1 MPHGFG
7 SLLAAGFIV
16 ATEAGKEVKIQHQEV
31 KLRRCWHSLCHRP
44 DEVCA
49 QLQLA
54 CLPNTT
60 LHCRC
65 VALQMFRLFT
75 DLTLLRSK

>member
-1 MPHGFG
+1 VPHGFG

-16 ATEAGKEVKIQHQEV
+16 ATEAGKEVKIQHQGV

-44 DEVCA
+44 GEVCA

-54 CLPNTT
+54 CLPTQHCNVGV
-60 LHCRC
+60 LLCRC
-65 VALQMFRLFT
+65 SDCLQT
-75 DLTLLRSK
+75 